1 MAGSETAIYL
11 YCLGPSERLPP
22 VAAAGV
28 DERSGVSLWFC
39 DEIGALL
46 SEVPLDSF
54 RGEQAE
60 ARLQELSWLGPRVC
74 RHEAVIEEAM
84 RHGPV
89 LPARFATLFAS
100 ADSLRA
106 FVLRH
111 RSAIAEFFSEIGA
124 QQEWAVKGLLV
135 RARARETMRAAGR
148 TAAEEAS
155 PQTASPG
162 ARYFAQKRIDAGL
175 DRQLSLWLKET
186 GRRAA
191 EELRAPAGGF
201 RERKVVGL
209 EAVEDGAQA
218 VWNWAFL
225 VPPAALADFRERI
238 EGLNSEHAAFG
249 LSLRMAGPFPPYS
262 FAPALSAG
270 AQP

>member
-11 YCLGPSERLPP
+11 YCLGPSERLPRI
-22 VAAAGV
+22 AAAGV

-46 SEVPLDSF
+46 SEVPLDDF
-54 RGEQAE
+54 RGEEAE
-60 ARLQELSWLGPRVC
+60 ARLQDLSWLGPRAC

-84 RHGPV
+84 RHCPV
-89 LPARFATLFAS
+89 LPTRFATLFAS
-100 ADSLRA
+100 ADSLRG

-111 RSAIAEFFSEIGA
+111 RSAITGFFSEIGD

-135 RARARETMRAAGR
+135 RARAREAVRAAD
-148 TAAEEAS
+148 EEAS
-155 PQTASPG
+155 PASVSPG
-162 ARYFAQKRIDAGL
+162 ARYFEQKRIDAGL
-175 DRQLSLWLKET
+175 DRQLRVWLKEA

-191 EELRAPAGGF
+191 AELRALAGGF
-201 RERKVVGL
+201 RERKVLGL
-209 EAVEDGAQA
+209 EAVEEGAEA

-225 VPPAALADFRERI
+225 VPPAALADFRDRI
-238 EGLNSEHAAFG
+238 EELNSEHAAYG
-249 LSLRMAGPFPPYS
+249 LSLRMAGPFPPYT
-262 FAPALSAG
+262 FAPELSAG

>member
-22 VAAAGV
+22 IAAAGV
-28 DERSGVSLWFC
+28 DERSRVSLWFC
-39 DEIGALL
+39 DEIGAVL
-46 SEVPLDSF
+46 SEVPLDDF
-54 RGEQAE
+54 RGEEAE
-60 ARLQELSWLGPRVC
+60 ARLRDLSWLGPRVC
-74 RHEAVIEEAM
+74 RHEAVVEEAM
-84 RHGPV
+84 RHSPV

-100 ADSLRA
+100 SGSLRA

-111 RSAIAEFFSEIGA
+111 RSAIAGFFSEIGD

-135 RARARETMRAAGR
+135 GARAREAMRAAGR

-155 PQTASPG
+155 PASASPG
-162 ARYFAQKRIDAGL
+162 ARYFEQKRIDAGL
-175 DRQLSLWLKET
+175 DRQLRPWLKEA

-191 EELRAPAGGF
+191 AELRALAGGF
-201 RERKVVGL
+201 GERKVLGL
-209 EAVEDGAQA
+209 EAVEDGVEA

-225 VPPAALADFRERI
+225 LPPAALADFRERI
-238 EGLNSEHAAFG
+238 EGLNAEHAAYG
-249 LSLRMAGPFPPYS
+249 LSLRMAGPFPPYT
-262 FAPALSAG
+262 FAPELSAG

>member
-1 MAGSETAIYL
+1 MPGSETAIYL
-11 YCLGPSERLPP
+11 YCLGPSERLPRI
-22 VAAAGV
+22 AAAGV
-28 DERSGVSLWFC
+28 DERSRVSLWFC

-46 SEVPLDSF
+46 SEVPLDDF

-60 ARLQELSWLGPRVC
+60 ARLHDLSWLGPRVC
-74 RHEAVIEEAM
+74 RHEAVVEEAM
-84 RHGPV
+84 RHSPV
-89 LPARFATLFAS
+89 LPARFATLFVS
-100 ADSLRA
+100 DGSLRA

-111 RSAIAEFFSEIGA
+111 RTAIARFFSEIGD

-135 RARARETMRAAGR
+135 RARAREAMRAAD
-148 TAAEEAS
+148 EEAS
-155 PQTASPG
+155 PASVSPG
-162 ARYFAQKRIDAGL
+162 ARYLEQKRIDAGL
-175 DRQLSLWLKET
+175 DRQLSLWLKEA
-186 GRRAA
+186 GERAA
-191 EELRAPAGGF
+191 AELQAPAGGF

-209 EAVEDGAQA
+209 EAVEDGAEA

-238 EGLNSEHAAFG
+238 EGLNSEHAAYG

-262 FAPALSAG
+262 FAPELSAG